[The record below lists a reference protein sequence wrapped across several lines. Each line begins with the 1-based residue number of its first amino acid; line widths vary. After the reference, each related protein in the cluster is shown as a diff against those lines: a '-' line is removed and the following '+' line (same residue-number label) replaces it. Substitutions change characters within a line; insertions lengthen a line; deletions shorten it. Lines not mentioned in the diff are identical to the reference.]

1 MARLPGDHSQVGWL
15 PPSYVHYHFS
25 GTPQP
30 RSRRE
35 NFGDFG
41 CGTTFSGSSPLTRG
55 KPVAVFVDA
64 VPRGLIPAHA
74 GKTKTSPPLEPVG
87 TAHPRSRG
95 ENEIARAEDVN
106 QNGSSPL
113 TRGKQVQPRAKPRD
127 HGLIPAHTGKTAVP
141 ERALNPGTA
150 HPRSRGENGF
160 SPFGWPA
167 VKGSSPLTRGK
178 RGENFVAAHPR
189 SRGENL
195 GTAWIDV
202 VPSGSSPLTR
212 GKLRISEGFD
222 LFVRLIPA
230 HAGKTPRPKRL
241 CARTPAH
248 PRSRGEN
255 CVGRRVR

>member
-1 MARLPGDHSQVGWL
+1 MRDYLQRLIPTHAGKTLAGRRSHDRGPAH
-15 PPSYVHYHFS
+15 
-25 GTPQP
+25 P
-30 RSRRE
+30 RSRGE
-35 NFGDFG
+35 NGQKIHG
-41 CGTTFSGSSPLTRG
+41 PIGEGGSSPLTRG

-178 RGENFVAAHPR
+178 RGENFVAAMY
-189 SRGENL
+189 GL
-195 GTAWIDV
+195 GLR
-202 VPSGSSPLTR
+202 GSSPLTR
-212 GKLRISEGFD
+212 GKHRNRPARYDRS
-222 LFVRLIPA
+222 RLIPA
-230 HAGKTPRPKRL
+230 HAGKT
-241 CARTPAH
+241 
-248 PRSRGEN
+248 
-255 CVGRRVR
+255 